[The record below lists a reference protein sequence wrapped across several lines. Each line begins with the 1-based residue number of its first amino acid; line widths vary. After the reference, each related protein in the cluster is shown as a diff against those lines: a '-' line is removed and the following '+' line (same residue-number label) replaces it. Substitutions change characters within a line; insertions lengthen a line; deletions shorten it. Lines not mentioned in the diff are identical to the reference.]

1 MRVHYICG
9 FKLMDKKSLTL
20 PKSLLETV
28 EKYAINQGVSI
39 EQFILW
45 AIAEKIGILSQSL
58 INAEFPNITYFQ
70 GASGKISPVIKN
82 TSMRV
87 QTIIIAHYQWKLS
100 ISEIAEEYDLNKELI
115 KEALKF
121 YHINKTEI
129 DQMIF
134 AEQGLELAYV

>member
-1 MRVHYICG
+1 MCG

-20 PKSLLETV
+20 PKSLLQEV

-58 INAEFPNITYFQ
+58 INTKFPNIAYFK
-70 GASGKISPVIKN
+70 GASGKVFPVIKN
-82 TSMRV
+82 TSIRI
-87 QTIIIAHYQWKLS
+87 QTIIIAHYQWELS
-100 ISEIAEEYDLNKELI
+100 ISEIAKEYDLNKELI

-121 YHINKTEI
+121 YHTNKTEI
-129 DQMIF
+129 DQMIS
-134 AEQGLELAYV
+134 AERGLELAYV